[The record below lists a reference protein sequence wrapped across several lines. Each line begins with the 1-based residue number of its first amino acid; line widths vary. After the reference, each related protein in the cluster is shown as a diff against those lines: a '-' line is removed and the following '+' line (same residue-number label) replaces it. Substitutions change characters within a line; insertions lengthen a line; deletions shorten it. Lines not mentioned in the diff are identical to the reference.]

1 MLICLPNFS
10 TIYNC
15 LVANHNNWFK
25 LISLNNAN
33 EKTEKV
39 KKNKRVNKF
48 ISDETKWKK
57 NQREKRKGHLRSG
70 TRVVN
75 SSRDEHTAVAVDD
88 DSPVVVADVEGLEKS
103 WSWWWYAW
111 QVNHHHHHRINREC
125 ETLKQRSVVLFGMH
139 FAISSSLYVHER
151 DNKQNSTKWTKKVE
165 PEPKDQRLESL
176 LTKKS
181 RVWAKAKAF
190 S

>member
-1 MLICLPNFS
+1 MQMRKLKKWKKKKKQTRGS
-10 TIYNC
+10 TNSS
-15 LVANHNNWFK
+15 VTK
-25 LISLNNAN
+25 LNG
-33 EKTEKV
+33 
-39 KKNKRVNKF
+39 
-48 ISDETKWKK
+48 KK

-103 WSWWWYAW
+103 WSWWWWYAW
-111 QVNHHHHHRINREC
+111 QVNHHHHHHHRINREC

-151 DNKQNSTKWTKKVE
+151 HNKQNNTKWTKKME
-165 PEPKDQRLESL
+165 PEPKGQRLESL

-181 RVWAKAKAF
+181 GVWAKAKAF